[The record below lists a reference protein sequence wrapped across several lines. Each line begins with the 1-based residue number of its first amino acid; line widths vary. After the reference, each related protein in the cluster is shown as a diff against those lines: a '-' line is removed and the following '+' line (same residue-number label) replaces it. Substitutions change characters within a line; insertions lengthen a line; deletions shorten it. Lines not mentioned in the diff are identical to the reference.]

1 MPLIISISIIVY
13 YGNISEWQGSLDE
26 HSHIHNVDMMVSRH
40 QKVAGCPLFSI
51 ANINGGQNLTFSL
64 LCIS

>member
-1 MPLIISISIIVY
+1 M
-13 YGNISEWQGSLDE
+13 GQRHLDE
-26 HSHIHNVDMMVSRH
+26 HSHIHNVDMMVSSH
-40 QKVAGCPLFSI
+40 WEGAGCPLFSI